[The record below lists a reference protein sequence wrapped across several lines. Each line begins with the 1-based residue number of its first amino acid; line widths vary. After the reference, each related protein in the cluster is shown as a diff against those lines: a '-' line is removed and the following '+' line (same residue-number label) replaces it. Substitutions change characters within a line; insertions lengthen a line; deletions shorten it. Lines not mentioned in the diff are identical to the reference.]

1 MKLIII
7 VSALLLIAGCNGI
20 WKKGAAFEDVNT
32 SELIKNLEETEK
44 RDHQPVTISFE
55 DFDKEAELL
64 LSEVYDSVWYIKLDN
79 STSALLGDIDRIVF
93 SDSHI
98 FILDRYKT
106 KSIKKFDL
114 KGNYI
119 TDIGSQGRGPGE
131 FIEPTDFVII
141 ENKLIVYDQ
150 FTHRLLHFNIDGTL
164 IDVQRVPF
172 SFNTFFAFNE
182 NEFVFQCFDSDNVH
196 FPEILGYSLIWSD
209 STFNIK
215 YRGIFTPHEKNIPR
229 LNRGLVHS
237 NGELLFVKPYSDTIY
252 KVKQN
257 GIFIPKYFIDFKQYA
272 MPENE
277 KRRSNNQSNY
287 SYLNNS
293 VQTKDYIY
301 FNFSYK
307 NSIYHC
313 FYSKKEGSLQYFK
326 YMLNDVSIMLSFSN
340 IISNFG
346 DNTLIGYISS
356 HDLYETY
363 ERIEEANHL
372 ELLDKYR
379 DFKDVKFNDN
389 LVLTFY
395 MLN

>member
-20 WKKGAAFEDVNT
+20 WEKGSAFEDVNT
-32 SELIKNLEETEK
+32 SEFVRELKSVEKINYEPVRITVDNLNEGK
-44 RDHQPVTISFE
+44 
-55 DFDKEAELL
+55 ELL
-64 LSEVYDSVWYIKLDN
+64 LSEVIDSVWYIKLDN
-79 STSALLGDIDRIVF
+79 STSALLGDIDRIAF
-93 SDSHI
+93 TDSHI

-114 KGNYI
+114 EGNYI

-131 FIEPTDFVII
+131 FIEPTDFVCID
-141 ENKLIVYDQ
+141 NKIIVYDQ

-215 YRGIFTPHEKNIPR
+215 YRGIFTPHEKYIPR

-237 NGELLFVKPYSDTIY
+237 NDELLFVKPYSDTLY
-252 KVKQN
+252 QVKQN
-257 GIFIPKYFIDFKQYA
+257 GIFIPKYFIDFKQYT

-277 KRRSNNQSNY
+277 KKSLNNQSNFA
-287 SYLNNS
+287 YLSDCFLTDNFF
-293 VQTKDYIY
+293 Y
-301 FNFSYK
+301 FNLSYK
-307 NSIYHC
+307 NRVFHFFHSENDDKL
-313 FYSKKEGSLQYFK
+313 SYFHVQ
-326 YMLNDVSIMLSFSN
+326 LNDVSPLLRFLN
-340 IISNFG
+340 IISGKKENI
-346 DNTLIGYISS
+346 LIGYNYS
-356 HDLYETY
+356 HTIYEIY
-363 ERIEEANHL
+363 KKIEEANHL

-395 MLN
+395 KLK

>member
-20 WKKGAAFEDVNT
+20 WKKGAVFEDVNT

-131 FIEPTDFVII
+131 FIEPTDFVCID
-141 ENKLIVYDQ
+141 NKIIVYDQ
-150 FTHRLLHFNIDGTL
+150 FTHRLLHFNINGTL

-182 NEFVFQCFDSDNVH
+182 NEFVFSALTVIMCISQ
-196 FPEILGYSLIWSD
+196 
-209 STFNIK
+209 K
-215 YRGIFTPHEKNIPR
+215 Y
-229 LNRGLVHS
+229 
-237 NGELLFVKPYSDTIY
+237 
-252 KVKQN
+252 
-257 GIFIPKYFIDFKQYA
+257 
-272 MPENE
+272 
-277 KRRSNNQSNY
+277 
-287 SYLNNS
+287 
-293 VQTKDYIY
+293 
-301 FNFSYK
+301 
-307 NSIYHC
+307 
-313 FYSKKEGSLQYFK
+313 
-326 YMLNDVSIMLSFSN
+326 
-340 IISNFG
+340 
-346 DNTLIGYISS
+346 
-356 HDLYETY
+356 
-363 ERIEEANHL
+363 
-372 ELLDKYR
+372 
-379 DFKDVKFNDN
+379 
-389 LVLTFY
+389 
-395 MLN
+395 